1 MERRKKA
8 LGMNVKEL
16 KTDDLGSFAGWL
28 FSLAQNRRRRALGP
42 RVNYAL
48 GPCITLKSLAYTS
61 CKSMEGKAISFG
73 SPQKHVEI
81 DFLARN
87 RANGNSIFL
96 LEKKKKTELSDLLHD
111 YIHVP

>member
-1 MERRKKA
+1 MMERRKKA

-28 FSLAQNRRRRALGP
+28 FSLAQNRRRALGP
-42 RVNYAL
+42 RLNYAL
-48 GPCITLKSLAYTS
+48 GLCITLKSLAYTS
-61 CKSMEGKAISFG
+61 CKPMEGKAISFG

-87 RANGNSIFL
+87 RASGNSIFL